1 MLLTEDCLTL
11 LVDLTT
17 GHYNRGTQSTSLWL
31 TFLTSVQ
38 QSNIFV
44 VESEVIASKF
54 SVEAM
59 VCGYHIYEA
68 ITVLPSSRNQR
79 VIRILLEKCMSD
91 SEGNLKTDFSHH
103 WYDW

>member
-1 MLLTEDCLTL
+1 MPLTEDCLTL

-54 SVEAM
+54 SAEAM
-59 VCGYHIYEA
+59 VRGHHIYEA

-79 VIRILLEKCMSD
+79 VIRILLEKCLSD